1 MITEDQVVDAVCR
14 TLVTHGYS
22 IKQRAT
28 VVQHGFD
35 IVAHKDERDLVIEA
49 KGAGSS
55 KVGTARFGKEF
66 NSGQVFDH
74 VAKAVLKALR
84 VSSSGD
90 ARAGIAFPDN
100 ALHRREVEQVVTAL
114 RQTGIGVF
122 WVDEQKGVRVEASW
136 DL

>member
-14 TLVTHGYS
+14 TLVTHGYL

-28 VVQHGFD
+28 VMQHGYD
-35 IVAHKDERDLVIEA
+35 IVAHKNERDLVIEA

-84 VSSSGD
+84 VSSLSE
-90 ARAGIAFPDN
+90 ARAGIALPDN
-100 ALHRREVEQVVTAL
+100 EPHRREVEQVAIAL
-114 RQTGIGVF
+114 RRAGIGVF
-122 WVDEQKGVRVEASW
+122 WVNEQRDVRVDAPWE
-136 DL
+136 L

>member
-1 MITEDQVVDAVCR
+1 MITEDHVVDAVCQA
-14 TLVTHGYS
+14 LIAHGYS

-28 VVQHGFD
+28 VVQHGYD
-35 IVAHKDERDLVIEA
+35 IVAQKDERDLVIEA

-100 ALHRREVEQVVTAL
+100 TLHRREVGQVATAL
-114 RQTGIGVF
+114 RRAGIGVF
-122 WVDEQKGVRVEASW
+122 WVNE
-136 DL
+136 